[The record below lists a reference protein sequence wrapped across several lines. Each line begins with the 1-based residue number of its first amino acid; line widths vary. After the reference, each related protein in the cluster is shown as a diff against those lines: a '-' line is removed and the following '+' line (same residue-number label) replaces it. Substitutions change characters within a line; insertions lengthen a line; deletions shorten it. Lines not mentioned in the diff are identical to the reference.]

1 MFGIGWA
8 DSSLSIS
15 STTYKLRVESGA
27 FSSGWGNQSNAA
39 AVHLFGGN
47 LVARPVLRLY
57 PKQCGIDK
65 AGESVSRQTF
75 PKLSHFIDIFP
86 RLPHSEGMEM
96 KLKAIPVLMLAMLSS
111 SLVHAVDI
119 TGAGSTFAAPI
130 YAKWADAYHKSG
142 GGKINYQG
150 IGSSGGI
157 KQIQAKTVDFAGSDA
172 PLKDVELTKDGLF
185 QFPTVVGGVVPAI
198 NVPGIKAGEIT
209 LSGPVLGDIYLGKIK
224 KWNDPAIVAL
234 NPKVKLPDL
243 DIAVVRRAD
252 GSGTSFIW
260 TNYLSKVN
268 PEWKS
273 KVGEGTTVAWP
284 TGSGGKGND
293 GVAAFVQRLPGTIGY
308 VEWAYAKQNH
318 MIYTAMKN
326 ESGAVVEPTTET
338 FKAAAAGADWKKS
351 FYQILTNEPGK
362 DAWPVVGATFV
373 LLHTVQD
380 KPEQAKETLKFFE
393 WSFKN
398 GTSAAD
404 SLDYISLPQS
414 VVSEIEN
421 QWKVRV
427 KDATGKSVAP

>member
-1 MFGIGWA
+1 MKIRLFAIVILALGTGMA
-8 DSSLSIS
+8 H
-15 STTYKLRVESGA
+15 
-27 FSSGWGNQSNAA
+27 AA
-39 AVHLFGGN
+39 N
-47 LVARPVLRLY
+47 
-57 PKQCGIDK
+57 
-65 AGESVSRQTF
+65 
-75 PKLSHFIDIFP
+75 
-86 RLPHSEGMEM
+86 
-96 KLKAIPVLMLAMLSS
+96 
-111 SLVHAVDI
+111 I

-130 YAKWADAYHKSG
+130 YTKWADAYQKSG
-142 GGKINYQG
+142 GGKVNYQG

-172 PLKDVELTKDGLF
+172 PLKDDQLAKDGLF

-198 NVPGIKAGEIT
+198 NVPGVKAGEIT

-268 PEWKS
+268 PEWKT

-284 TGSGGKGND
+284 TGTGGKGND
-293 GVAAFVQRLPGTIGY
+293 GVAAFVQRLPGAIGY

-318 MIYTAMKN
+318 MVYAAMKN
-326 ESGAVVEPTTET
+326 DAGAVVQPSTET

-373 LLHTVQD
+373 LLHTAQD
-380 KPEQAKETLKFFE
+380 KPDQGKETLKFFD
-393 WSFKN
+393 WAFKN
-398 GTSAAD
+398 GASAAE
-404 SLDYISLPQS
+404 SLDYISLPDS
-414 VVSEIEN
+414 VVAEIKS
-421 QWKVRV
+421 QWKDKV
-427 KDATGKSVAP
+427 KDASGKPIAP